1 MTVFNLDDLRLV
13 AERVGLADDDRKVVR
28 AAIKEIEQLR
38 AIAGVVDA
46 LYSFREVKQE
56 AKCA

>member
-13 AERVGLADDDRKVVR
+13 AERVGLADDDCKVVR

>member
-1 MTVFNLDDLRLV
+1 MPVFNLDDLRLL
-13 AERVGLADDDRKVVR
+13 AERVGLADDDRKVAR

-46 LYSFREVKQE
+46 LYSFREIKQE
-56 AKCA
+56 TKCA

>member
-1 MTVFNLDDLRLV
+1 MFNLDDLRLL

-46 LYSFREVKQE
+46 MYSFRNVKDE
-56 AKCA
+56 INANG